1 MQGITFGS
9 LTAKSLHQVDFKE
22 LDLNADGIITE
33 EELAFVLE
41 KKEFDVLNLSS
52 IDKDADQKV
61 TQEEYELWQQEAEM
75 NEYLDEL
82 KDRASRDMVGQS
94 PDDIKKFIDKLNDFG
109 SEYKEEYI
117 KFHGKNLSGM
127 SKSFIETIAQKYNEI
142 KRDVLSNT
150 KISIKARVIEN
161 VITSFMEQDKKAGNT
176 FLSLVDKK
184 ASSLSDNAKRLLTS
198 ELGREADKFIK
209 KYEGD
214 DLEKDLTV
222 YLEKYLSQS
231 DKEKLAD
238 AIGVWEKGKE
248 ELENLPEE
256 IKFQKLKAKAKNLLI
271 TAIENGISLKVGDI
285 IVRSEAMIPAALGQF
300 KDSDSL
306 KWGFDKAINEMSR
319 KTRAQEIQ
327 EQDEERRKA
336 AVEQA
341 YQDMQKEEGNNI
353 FQ

>member
-33 EELAFVLE
+33 EELASVLD
-41 KKEFDVLNLSS
+41 KNEFDVLNLSS

-82 KDRASRDMVGQS
+82 KNRASRDMVGQS
-94 PDDIKKFIDKLNDFG
+94 PDDIKKFIDKLNDFE
-109 SEYKEEYI
+109 SEFKEEYI
-117 KFHGKNLSGM
+117 KAHGNNVSGM

-150 KISIKARVIEN
+150 KSAIKTRVIEN
-161 VITSFMEQDKKAGNT
+161 VIISFMEKDKKAGNT

-184 ASSLSDNAKRLLTS
+184 ASSLSDNAKRLLTN

-214 DLEKDLTV
+214 DLEKDLTI

-256 IKFQKLKAKAKNLLI
+256 LKFQKLKAKAKNLLV
-271 TAIENGISLKVGDI
+271 TALENGISLKVGDV

-327 EQDEERRKA
+327 EQDEERRQA